1 MEGST
6 RLLPALEKETKVVL
20 WMARNMLCSFA
31 KASVRV
37 CVFLNKSNC
46 VPLDFT
52 ISVSTKLL
60 VQSIFLMTDHT
71 RPRAVHL
78 LVLVDELLS

>member
-1 MEGST
+1 MMEGSA

-31 KASVRV
+31 KASV

-52 ISVSTKLL
+52 IAVSTKLL
-60 VQSIFLMTDHT
+60 VQSIFLTTDHT
-71 RPRAVHL
+71 RPRAVRL
-78 LVLVDELLS
+78 LVLVDELFS

>member
-1 MEGST
+1 MMEGSA

-31 KASVRV
+31 KASVH
-37 CVFLNKSNC
+37 VFLNKSNC

-52 ISVSTKLL
+52 IAVSTKLL